1 MLMTHL
7 DHGIALSPSTPQ
19 CNPDL
24 DPKMPPT
31 LQPQKLKYASITAKS
46 RHLLSVRDMVIGYV
60 PLKCLLLPPRLLC
73 SKEKYSV
80 FSGPTPRRAW
90 LTLLTSDVVNL
101 ANPLT
106 SDPEDQNF

>member
-19 CNPDL
+19 YKPDL

-31 LQPQKLKYASITAKS
+31 LHPQKLKYTSTTAKS
-46 RHLLSVRDMVIGYV
+46 RHLLSARDMVIGYV
-60 PLKCLLLPPRLLC
+60 PLNHLLLPSRLLC

-80 FSGPTPRRAW
+80 FSGPTP
-90 LTLLTSDVVNL
+90 VVL
-101 ANPLT
+101 G
-106 SDPEDQNF
+106 